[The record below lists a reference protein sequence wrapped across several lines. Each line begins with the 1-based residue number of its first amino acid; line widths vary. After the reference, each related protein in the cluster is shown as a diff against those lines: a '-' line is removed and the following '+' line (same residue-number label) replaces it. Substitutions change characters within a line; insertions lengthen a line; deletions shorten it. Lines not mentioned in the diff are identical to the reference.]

1 MSKLIETVRIRITDI
16 NIEYWFNET
25 FQYRNSFNSF
35 KILIN
40 IEVNSIYRKYSKK
53 LRLNLTSKKFS
64 KRQNIVI
71 HP

>member
-1 MSKLIETVRIRITDI
+1 MSKLIETVCIRITDI

>member
-1 MSKLIETVRIRITDI
+1 MSKLIETVCIRITDI

-64 KRQNIVI
+64 KRQNI